1 MSTTADAV
9 VVGAGVV
16 GAAVAYALAEAGL
29 EVVLLEREAIAS
41 GASTHAT
48 GSFSLLGADF
58 KNEPHLELGVASY
71 RLARELI
78 PRLEELSGVRTL
90 FQRRPSMRLALDEEE
105 ERFVRERAA
114 WQERLVPANWI
125 DGDEARRIEPRLSLN
140 VRGAGYEQ
148 ESGQVDSGRFTLALA
163 TAAER
168 LGATLLLRRANGLER
183 SNGRVTG
190 VRHDGGTIACP
201 HVVLAMGLW
210 AATAASWL
218 DFEIP
223 IRPLWGERLLLQL
236 DGPPLATLI
245 HSPKRGHMI
254 SRLDGFLS
262 VGSTAG
268 RDFDDRQRYLA
279 DLPED
284 EGFVAR
290 PTESALA
297 ELMQR
302 TVDVLPAVEEA
313 RVVQQLAGY
322 RPLSPDG
329 LPLIGPVPGCAGTYL
344 ATGHGTK
351 GIHLAAA
358 TGQMVADLITRGAS
372 DLPTEP
378 FAPARFAAS
387 GGGPAEAPSAM
398 TVIED

>member
-16 GAAVAYALAEAGL
+16 GAAVAYALAETGL

-71 RLARELI
+71 RLARDLI

-90 FQRRPSMRLALDEEE
+90 FQRRPGMRLALDEEE

-168 LGATLLLRRANGLER
+168 LGRTPP
-183 SNGRVTG
+183 
-190 VRHDGGTIACP
+190 VR
-201 HVVLAMGLW
+201 
-210 AATAASWL
+210 
-218 DFEIP
+218 
-223 IRPLWGERLLLQL
+223 
-236 DGPPLATLI
+236 
-245 HSPKRGHMI
+245 
-254 SRLDGFLS
+254 
-262 VGSTAG
+262 
-268 RDFDDRQRYLA
+268 
-279 DLPED
+279 
-284 EGFVAR
+284 
-290 PTESALA
+290 
-297 ELMQR
+297 
-302 TVDVLPAVEEA
+302 
-313 RVVQQLAGY
+313 
-322 RPLSPDG
+322 
-329 LPLIGPVPGCAGTYL
+329 
-344 ATGHGTK
+344 
-351 GIHLAAA
+351 
-358 TGQMVADLITRGAS
+358 
-372 DLPTEP
+372 
-378 FAPARFAAS
+378 
-387 GGGPAEAPSAM
+387 
-398 TVIED
+398 